1 MTTRDI
7 ALVAMM
13 TAVTAVLGLM
23 PAFTTPLQPAVPITA
38 QTIGVILAG
47 LLLGPLRGAASM
59 ALLLLLAAI
68 GVPVLSGGKS
78 GLGVFAGP
86 TVGYLVGFVACAAV
100 AGAIVWAKGRPY
112 RLSWGLLAGFI
123 GAFPVLYLL
132 GSIGL
137 VARIDLDFGAALA
150 SNLAFMPGDLA
161 KLVIAAVIADRVH
174 AAIPELL
181 EGRRKHIPA

>member
-1 MTTRDI
+1 MTPRDL

-13 TAVTAVLGLM
+13 TAVTAALGLM

-38 QTIGVILAG
+38 QTVGVILAG

-59 ALLLLLAAI
+59 ALLLILAAI

-86 TVGYLVGFVACAAV
+86 TVGYLIGFIACAGV
-100 AGAIVWAKGRPY
+100 AGAIIWAKGRPFQM
-112 RLSWGLLAGFI
+112 RWGFIAGFL

-137 VARIDLDFGAALA
+137 VYRLDLSFGAALA
-150 SNLAFMPGDLA
+150 SNLAFIPGDLA
-161 KLVIAAVIADRVH
+161 KLVIAVVIADRVH
-174 AAIPELL
+174 AALPELMGGAK
-181 EGRRKHIPA
+181 ERTSA